1 MSAAEQLDRLLRL
14 LPKLEARGPQPVAAL
29 AEELGVSEQTLR
41 KDIETFVRREHP
53 EPAGYM
59 EAVTVTMDGDMVSL
73 ERAGY
78 FRRPMALTSNEAIAL
93 DLSLALLVSEYP
105 ASERERLDAARKK
118 LARIRVDARDPK
130 EIAVA
135 VRIGQVDLEA
145 RRFRAALEACI
156 EGRQLANIQYHKPSD
171 AAAAARVVGPL
182 GLVCVRGVW
191 YLFATNGAGGPVR
204 QFRLDRVRGVE
215 GLEERFTPPADFD
228 LEAILRDGRPFASEV
243 QERVS
248 IRYSGRAARWVVED
262 EGGALDPDGRIVREY
277 PLGDPDWAVRQV
289 LRWGGDAELLAPSD
303 LRALLAAR
311 LARLQA

>member
-78 FRRPMALTSNEAIAL
+78 FRRPMALTSNEAMAL

-156 EGRQLANIQYHKPSD
+156 EARQLANIQYHKPSD

-243 QERVS
+243 QERVT